1 MTEGPDPHKNLKWC
15 FIVSEFYDGSWV
27 KSGGGGGGR
36 SHERMGQLVIETF
49 NQETIAINNWKINL
63 YLL

>member
-15 FIVSEFYDGSWV
+15 FTVSEFYDGSCV
-27 KSGGGGGGR
+27 KSGGGGDGR